1 MRMRFRRRRATKA
14 RRSPGDQAAGPYPD
28 DQVASLLPGLALLRD
43 SRLAGGGDEGGEV
56 LQSLIIPGLA
66 VKIIAGAVKRG
77 QQRHV

>member
-43 SRLAGGGDEGGEV
+43 SRLAGGGEV
-56 LQSLIIPGLA
+56 RQSLIIPGLA